1 MWHPEDEVLAQW
13 FGRGGVENELGAAV
27 PNTDGSKRLT
37 FMGLRTTVGI
47 GGLYAGFADYAK
59 GC

>member
-1 MWHPEDEVLAQW
+1 MWHPEDEVFAQW
-13 FGRGGVENELGAAV
+13 FGRGGIEPVLGAAL

-37 FMGLRTTVGI
+37 FMGLRTSKGI
-47 GGLYAGFADYAK
+47 GGPFAGFANYAL